1 MIYKVSVADHII
13 RCLLRERPVRV
24 VAVITTEVAREAA
37 RRHGVV
43 AGGQIALARG
53 ATAGLLLATLTKG
66 RERVT
71 VQIVGDGPLGGITV
85 DANSDGD
92 ARAYVQ
98 NPAHLIPGRAGE
110 RVRLVSHL
118 GRRGVVSVVRDLG
131 LKQRV
136 QGQAPILS
144 GEIDADVE
152 HYLTTSEQI
161 ESAMGCDAVLGED
174 GGVQVSGGVLVQTM
188 PDHEGHK
195 NLVAEM
201 WRRLRLD
208 AVFDA
213 LAAAPELT
221 AEDLARAV
229 LGEYAD
235 EIDVLDIQPVRFHCP
250 CSHERVREMLEVV
263 PVDELDAMINDD
275 GGAEVTCDFCRERYE
290 ITVEQLGTIREAIG
304 SRASS

>member
-1 MIYKVSVADHII
+1 MADHII
-13 RCLLRERPVRV
+13 RGLLRERPVRV
-24 VAVITTEVAREAA
+24 VATITTEVSREAA

-43 AGGQIALARG
+43 AGGQVALARG
-53 ATAGLLLATLTKG
+53 ATSGLLVATLTKG

-71 VQIVGDGPLGGITV
+71 VQIFGDGPLGGVIV
-85 DANSDGD
+85 DANGSGEV
-92 ARAYVQ
+92 RAYLK
-98 NPAHLIPGRAGE
+98 NPAHLIPGGPGE
-110 RVRLVSHL
+110 RVRLGPAV

-131 LKQRV
+131 LRERV
-136 QGQAPILS
+136 QGQAPMLT

-174 GGVQVSGGVLVQTM
+174 GAVRVAGGVLVQTM
-188 PDHEGHK
+188 PDDGDHK

-208 AVFDA
+208 AVYDA
-213 LAAAPELT
+213 LAATPDIT

-229 LGEYAD
+229 LGEFAG
-235 EIDVLDIQPVRFHCP
+235 EIDVLDLQPVRFHCP
-250 CSHERVREMLEVV
+250 CSAERVREMLAVV
-263 PVDELDAMINDD
+263 PVDDLDAMINDD

-290 ITVEQLGTIREAIG
+290 ITGEELGVIRESIG
-304 SRASS
+304 SRATS